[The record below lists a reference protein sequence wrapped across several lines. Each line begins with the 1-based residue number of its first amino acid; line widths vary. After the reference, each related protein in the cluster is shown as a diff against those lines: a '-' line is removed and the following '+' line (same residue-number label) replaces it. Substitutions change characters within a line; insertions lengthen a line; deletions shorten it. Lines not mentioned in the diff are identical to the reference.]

1 MDQLDAMSVL
11 LAVVESGS
19 LSGAGRNLGMP
30 LATISRK
37 VSDLERHLGARL
49 LIRSSRRLS
58 LTDAGRGYVA
68 ACQRILEQVDEAE
81 RAAAGE
87 YRAPR
92 GDLVIAAPV
101 VFGRLH
107 VLPAVTAFL
116 VAYQDIAIRM
126 ILDDRIAHLLD
137 EHVDVALRIGELQDS
152 SHVAIKV
159 GEVRRVVC
167 ASPGY
172 LSIRG
177 TPATPEA
184 LAGHDSIA
192 FTTLTSADGW
202 SFRDGGLDRMV
213 AIQPRLV
220 VSTAEAAIDAAIAGL
235 GVTRVPV
242 LPNRRRVAR
251 RASADGASRLSSHQP
266 GPSAWSTQRRG
277 CCR

>member
-1 MDQLDAMSVL
+1 MSVL
-11 LAVVESGS
+11 LAVVDSGS
-19 LSGAGRNLGMP
+19 LSGAGRKLGMP

-37 VSDLERHLGARL
+37 VSDLEGHLGARL

-116 VAYQDIAIRM
+116 VAYPDIAIRM

-192 FTTLTSADGW
+192 FTTLTSVDGW

-235 GVTRVPV
+235 GVTRFCLTRSPPRGSAGRLQTV
-242 LPNRRRVAR
+242 LEAFEPP
-251 RASADGASRLSSHQP
+251 S